1 MTRLSTVLL
10 CLALLP
16 AVLAAELPQREL
28 LQPTGQVAP
37 SPVTDRFALVA
48 GYAWN
53 NIDTRMRID
62 DPAPFAG
69 TAFDAE
75 SDLGL
80 SSSQKTAQVELFF
93 RFGELSR
100 LRVDYL
106 QIQREG
112 SSVLPQALNIREQV
126 YNAGTTVGA
135 RASLRTLGFD
145 YSRAMYRNARGEIAL
160 SAGLRLSE
168 GDARIE
174 SAVQQQTLQAEAVLP
189 VPTLGLD
196 GTWNVR
202 DRWSVN
208 ARVQVIVAGRN
219 DVEAALARLQTDVQY
234 RMFDNLAVGLGYNRL
249 DVEADSARAGNSG
262 RLRVK
267 AGGPALFL
275 RASF

>member
-1 MTRLSTVLL
+1 MTRLPTVL

-16 AVLAAELPQREL
+16 AVHAAEAPSRQL
-28 LQPTGQVAP
+28 LQPPVALSP

-48 GYAWN
+48 GAAWN
-53 NIDTRMRID
+53 SMDTRMRID

-80 SSSQKTAQVELFF
+80 PSRQQTAQVELFF

-106 QIQREG
+106 QMQRAA
-112 SSVLPQALNIREQV
+112 SSVLPQTLRIREQV

-145 YSRAMYRNARGEIAL
+145 YSRAMFRNARGELAL
-160 SAGLRLSE
+160 SAGLRFSE
-168 GDARIE
+168 GEARIE
-174 SAVQQQTLQAEAVLP
+174 SAAQQQALQAEAVLP

-202 DRWSVN
+202 ERWSVN
-208 ARVQVIVAGRN
+208 ARMQLIVAGRD
-219 DVEAALARLQTDVQY
+219 DVEAALARLQADVQY
-234 RMFDNLAVGLGYNRL
+234 RLFDNLAVGLGYNRL
-249 DVEADSARAGNSG
+249 DVEADSGRVGDSG
-262 RLRVK
+262 RVRVK